1 MILIYWSGRTGTKN
15 RGVKWQEGELL
26 DIRCNDQMIT
36 SDNGAPATAVPDWA
50 ADWLVLSARS
60 ISDVDVDTAHTGR
73 SAKWEAWKKDG
84 LVSWA

>member
-1 MILIYWSGRTGTKN
+1 
-15 RGVKWQEGELL
+15 
-26 DIRCNDQMIT
+26 MIT

-60 ISDVDVDTAHTGR
+60 VSDVDVDTAHTGR

-84 LVSWA
+84 LVFSLGNKFIKSISEGCTNTDGRDIN